1 MALVEFGNE
10 RVSSFEFDDSLNV
23 VIPLDFTPF
32 PLAPTKEQITLAK
45 EAAELRSNIDGA
57 LEGGFI
63 DTIKAIPDAVELG
76 IRRLIGKVAVS

>member
-1 MALVEFGNE
+1 MALVEFENE
-10 RVSSFEFDDSLNV
+10 KVSSFEFDDSLGV

-32 PLAPTKEQITLAK
+32 PSVPNRGQIILAR
-45 EAAELRSNIDGA
+45 EAAELRSSIDNA
-57 LEGGFI
+57 VESGFV